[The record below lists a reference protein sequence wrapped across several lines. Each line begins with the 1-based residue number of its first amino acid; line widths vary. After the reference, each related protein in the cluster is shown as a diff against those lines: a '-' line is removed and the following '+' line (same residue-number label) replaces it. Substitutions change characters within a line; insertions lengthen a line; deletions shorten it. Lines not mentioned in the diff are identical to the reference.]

1 MENLR
6 QLLSQKDFVMSAE
19 VFPPKKNGML
29 EGITRALRGLSAIKP
44 DFVSITYGA
53 SGTGGDKTADVASIA
68 IDAFDMEAVAH
79 ITAVNLTV
87 QKLEE
92 IIQTFKRK
100 NIKNIMVLRGDVTP
114 ESRFYDFK
122 HANELAYYIKKHYPE
137 FFLLGA
143 CYPEGHSAAKSLDD
157 DLVYV
162 KKKLDSGI
170 EHLISQLFYDNSTF
184 YEMRE
189 KMAAHGI
196 TARVSAGIMPI
207 TAMSQI
213 ERTVTMCGV
222 RLPTEF
228 TKMIANNT
236 EETVKTAGIRY
247 AIEQI
252 EDLKKN
258 GADAVHIYTMN
269 KADVAESIFRHFGR
283 I

>member
-1 MENLR
+1 
-6 QLLSQKDFVMSAE
+6 
-19 VFPPKKNGML
+19 
-29 EGITRALRGLSAIKP
+29 
-44 DFVSITYGA
+44 
-53 SGTGGDKTADVASIA
+53 
-68 IDAFDMEAVAH
+68 
-79 ITAVNLTV
+79 
-87 QKLEE
+87 
-92 IIQTFKRK
+92 
-100 NIKNIMVLRGDVTP
+100 
-114 ESRFYDFK
+114 
-122 HANELAYYIKKHYPE
+122 
-137 FFLLGA
+137 
-143 CYPEGHSAAKSLDD
+143 
-157 DLVYV
+157 
-162 KKKLDSGI
+162 
-170 EHLISQLFYDNSTF
+170 
-184 YEMRE
+184 MRE

-213 ERTVTMCGV
+213 ERTVAMCGV